1 MTSIEHEFIA
11 RADRIPYHGLG
22 LSVDVYQPDLFELAD
37 ALNRRG
43 PDYGYLEI
51 FKAAPAALESVRRRM
66 PDTLFSYHAEG
77 LWVTQPN
84 PETLSPF
91 HAELDDTA
99 EQLRILGS
107 HWLNHECAAKQMAG
121 YAFGTYLP
129 ALFTVA
135 SAEVT
140 ADNIA
145 QAQQRLDRTI
155 PEKDGMGPLFLLET
169 PPLTYVGFGDLG
181 MAEFFR
187 LVTDR
192 TPCGVVLD
200 IGHLWTVYRYTG
212 EWRRR
217 PLTDFLA
224 EFLDTFP
231 LKRVVEIHMAG
242 LALHPS
248 VPSHKQAAGEP
259 PLWIDAHGA
268 PIPEM
273 LSDMLAQVLER
284 KGLTNLKGVALEV
297 DTKPIDMIVEEFAK
311 AHARFGP
318 TIAHERRD
326 EPGNLSASVL
336 SIPPVRSIQ
345 SDKTDQTDR
354 TDRMDRIDMPAS
366 LAEQYALYVQIV
378 TGQTVDGLPV
388 LGGDASALPLYNEH
402 YLPHEILEW
411 GGAVREMFPEACR
424 DLDRAGIALEAF
436 VRFWFREPRAARP
449 VASLG
454 FAERRALRGERRRRR
469 ATDQAYDFFLLKIA
483 RFVEFVRDVLPD
495 SLDTV
500 EREAAVLRDGYRA
513 ANEMIGTGN

>member
-1 MTSIEHEFIA
+1 MTSIDREFVQ
-11 RADRIPYHGLG
+11 RVSRIPTHGLG

-51 FKAAPAALESVRRRM
+51 FKAAPAALETLRRRM
-66 PDTLFSYHAEG
+66 PDALFSYHAEG

-91 HAELDDTA
+91 HAELDDAA

-129 ALFTVA
+129 ALFTAA

-140 ADNIA
+140 AENIA

-155 PEKDGMGPLFLLET
+155 PGKDGMGPLFLLET
-169 PPLTYVGFGDLG
+169 PPLTYVGFGDLT

-200 IGHLWTVYRYTG
+200 IGHLWTLYRYTG

-217 PLTDFLA
+217 SLTAFLA
-224 EFLDTFP
+224 GLLDAFP
-231 LKRVVEIHMAG
+231 LERVVEIHMAG

-268 PIPEM
+268 PIPEV
-273 LSDMLAQVLER
+273 LSDMLAQVLEH
-284 KGLTNLKGVALEV
+284 KGLANLKGVALEV
-297 DTKPIDMIVEEFAK
+297 DTKPIEVIVEEFAD
-311 AHARFGP
+311 ARERFGMRCSKF
-318 TIAHERRD
+318 EVQ
-326 EPGNLSASVL
+326 E
-336 SIPPVRSIQ
+336 
-345 SDKTDQTDR
+345 
-354 TDRMDRIDMPAS
+354 AS
-366 LAEQYALYVQIV
+366 LNVEPRTSREPRTPNLELARQYALYAQIV
-378 TGQTVDGLPV
+378 TGQAVDGLPV
-388 LGGDASALPLYNEH
+388 LGGDASALPLYIEQ

-411 GGAVREMFPEACR
+411 GGAVREMFPETCR
-424 DLDRAGIALEAF
+424 DLDRAGISLNGF
-436 VRFWFREPRAARP
+436 VRFWFRGPRAAGP
-449 VASLG
+449 VASPG
-454 FAERRALRGERRRRR
+454 FAERPSASPRGQRASRGERRRGRE
-469 ATDQAYDFFLLKIA
+469 TDQAYDFFLLKIA
-483 RFVEFVRDVLPD
+483 RFVGFVRDVLPD
-495 SLDTV
+495 SLDTA
-500 EREAAVLRDGYRA
+500 EREAQALREGYQA
-513 ANEMIGTGN
+513 ACEQVGRESLTVNR